1 MVQAARAIAPRH
13 YGKSQLLRSA
23 AIGLFLGTASV
34 SGPFLT
40 GAMAQGYSFSQ
51 VTIEGNQNV
60 DAATILKLAGISRG
74 QTLSAGGLNDA
85 YQSLQTSGL
94 FEEVA
99 IAPQGNRLVITV
111 KEYPIINAINFEGN
125 ARLKDEMLAE
135 AIQSKAR
142 RVYSP
147 ALAEA
152 DAASIA
158 EGYREQGRLAATIT
172 PKVIRR
178 SGNAVD
184 LVFEITE
191 GKPVEIERL
200 SFVGNRAFTDRRL
213 RQVLETKQA
222 GLLRNLIKR
231 DTLRPEQLDL
241 DKQLLR
247 DFYLSRG
254 YADVQVLDAAA
265 EVARER
271 DGIFVTFTLKEG
283 QQFRFGNV
291 SAVSEIEG
299 LDATEFE
306 AALKLRPGTVYSP
319 QDVET
324 NITRLENLALK
335 KGLNFVSIEPVIT
348 RNERDRMLDIAFTL
362 KRGPKVFVER
372 IDIEGNTTTLDQ
384 VVRRQFRTVEGDP
397 FNAREVRQSAERI
410 RALGYFADAKV
421 NAEPGASPDQVVVNV
436 DVEEQPTGSLSFGAS
451 YGVSSGVGFNIGLQ
465 ETNFLG
471 RGQTV
476 GLSVSTGTNSTDSSI
491 TFIEPSLLGNDLKL
505 KFSAFYRETDNDN
518 ATYDTR
524 SIGIIPA
531 IEFPLGEASR
541 LELRAFAKQSKL
553 KDIYA
558 GTVDDP
564 ATPDVDE
571 TDLGT
576 SPIITRDADR
586 GALLSTGVGA
596 TYSYDNR
603 ITGLN
608 PKGGILLRF
617 GVDYAGVGGDVDS
630 ITTTALAVAET
641 RVWNEEVTLRAIF
654 EGGAVH
660 MLDSESRITDR
671 FFAGGKIRGFEPSGI
686 GPRDLASDDALGGNM
701 FAVARF
707 EADFPL
713 GLPEEYGI
721 KGGVFADVGSVW
733 SLDDVAGHSG
743 SGGTG
748 VNTVDD
754 GMHLRSAV
762 GFSVFWTTPIGPL
775 RFNFSKALEK
785 QDYDKEQTFDLTI
798 STKF

>member
-1 MVQAARAIAPRH
+1 MVQAARAIAPRQF
-13 YGKSQLLRSA
+13 GKSQLLRSA
-23 AIGLFLGTASV
+23 AIGLFLGTAGLSM
-34 SGPFLT
+34 PFAAL
-40 GAMAQGYSFSQ
+40 AQGYSFSQ

-60 DAATILKLAGISRG
+60 DSATILKLAGISRG
-74 QTLSAGGLNDA
+74 ETLSAGGLNDA
-85 YQSLQTSGL
+85 YQNLQTSGL

-147 ALAEA
+147 ALAES

-158 EGYREQGRLAATIT
+158 EGYREQGRLAATVT

-191 GKPVEIERL
+191 GKTVEVERL

-222 GLLRNLIKR
+222 GLLRNLIKN
-231 DTLRPEQLDL
+231 DTMRPEQLEL

-271 DGIFVTFTLKEG
+271 DGVFVTFTLKEG
-283 QQFRFGNV
+283 QQFRFGNI

-299 LDATEFE
+299 LDAAEFE

-348 RNERDRMLDIAFTL
+348 RNERERMLDIAFTL

-471 RGQTV
+471 RGQTLGV
-476 GLSVSTGTNSTDSSI
+476 NVSTGADSTDSSI

-518 ATYDTR
+518 ASYDTR

-553 KDIYA
+553 KNLYA
-558 GTVDDP
+558 GTEDD
-564 ATPDVDE
+564 ADTPDVDE

-576 SPIITRDADR
+576 SPIVGRDADR
-586 GALLSTGVGA
+586 GALLSTGLGA

-617 GVDYAGVGGDVDS
+617 GVDYAGLGGDVDS
-630 ITTTALAVAET
+630 ITTTALALAET

-654 EGGAVH
+654 EGGAIH
-660 MLDSESRITDR
+660 MLNDDQSRITDR
-671 FFAGGKIRGFEPSGI
+671 FFGGGKIRGFESAGI
-686 GPRDLASDDALGGNM
+686 GPRDLASDDPLGGNM

-721 KGGVFADVGSVW
+721 KGGLFADVGSVW
-733 SLDDVAGHSG
+733 SLDDVAGWNG
-743 SGGTG
+743 D
-748 VNTVDD
+748 TVDD
-754 GMHLRSAV
+754 SMHLRSAV

-785 QDYDKEQTFDLTI
+785 QEYDKEQSFDLTI